1 MVTPNTLWLTGGENP
16 DLIGTSEYVKLTDD
30 ALVTFEGPKLLLNI
44 LAHCMV
50 ALNETTFMMIGGG
63 NYDVYD
69 TNATFMIHQDSD
81 IWIEGPSLE
90 IPRKLF
96 GCGVLKVAEAR
107 IHYVV
112 VSGGTTVLSGQSVEF
127 LDLNDMDKGWFPGPY
142 LPIPL
147 YSHSMVATEN
157 SLVVIGGYSTDY
169 SKNLFELTCLE
180 TGCKWKEMDHKLKI
194 GRAYFVAMM
203 VPDTLTNCEDF

>member
-96 GCGVLKVAEAR
+96 GCGVLKVA
-107 IHYVV
+107 
-112 VSGGTTVLSGQSVEF
+112 
-127 LDLNDMDKGWFPGPY
+127 
-142 LPIPL
+142 
-147 YSHSMVATEN
+147 
-157 SLVVIGGYSTDY
+157 
-169 SKNLFELTCLE
+169 
-180 TGCKWKEMDHKLKI
+180 
-194 GRAYFVAMM
+194 
-203 VPDTLTNCEDF
+203 